1 MTRFDYD
8 SWQAKLIAL
17 ELATEVGRG
26 ILKELVASPH
36 TASQLSDIMDIPLPT
51 TLFHLQRLESAGLIQ
66 SKKALGKRLR
76 EVKMYSVPSTK
87 IVIDLGGN
95 NNTSGDIE
103 PDGSVSPGKGGYKN
117 DEE

>member
-1 MTRFDYD
+1 MARFDYD

-17 ELATEVGRG
+17 ELANEVGRG
-26 ILKELVASPH
+26 ILRELIATPH
-36 TASQLSDIMDIPLPT
+36 TASQLSEIMEIPLPT

-76 EVKMYSVPSTK
+76 EVKLYSVPSAE

-95 NNTSGDIE
+95 SSGNADDRSHD
-103 PDGSVSPGKGGYKN
+103 PDQEK
-117 DEE
+117 EELDDKK

>member
-1 MTRFDYD
+1 MARFDYD

-17 ELATEVGRG
+17 ELANEVGRG
-26 ILKELVASPH
+26 ILRELIASPH
-36 TASQLSDIMDIPLPT
+36 TASQLSEIMEIPLPT

-76 EVKMYSVPSTK
+76 EVKLYSVPSAE

-95 NNTSGDIE
+95 
-103 PDGSVSPGKGGYKN
+103 KN
-117 DEE
+117 GEE